1 MLWELFIRTSG
12 VRMSNTSENE
22 ELRKAM
28 LDALSGVIDPELGIS
43 IVDLGLVY
51 GIDFN
56 ELGAA
61 TVNVTLTTPACP
73 LTDTLEVQMLDALA
87 HLVEAVDI
95 NWVWTPTWSMDMI
108 MDAGREQL
116 AAVGFSL

>member
-1 MLWELFIRTSG
+1 
-12 VRMSNTSENE
+12 MSNTSENE

-73 LTDTLEVQMLDALA
+73 LTDTLEVQMLDAVA
-87 HLVEAVDI
+87 HLVEAVGI

-108 MDAGREQL
+108 TDAGREQL
-116 AAVGFSL
+116 AAIGFSL

>member
-1 MLWELFIRTSG
+1 
-12 VRMSNTSENE
+12 MSNTSENE